1 MRILF
6 ICFLFISQITLG
18 QDGFGKIKGRL
29 NYGNE
34 PAKHFLIELKNER
47 QQTVKQTHTYA
58 DGTFYLDSI
67 VPDFYY
73 TWATPPDSLEMYS
86 SIRPYVFIEEFRVI
100 SNLTHFIDVT
110 LYYYK
115 REVIEKRA
123 GCSPY
128 YSNRLLLIDEEGRFN
143 GTIKR
148 EDIIQQP

>member
-1 MRILF
+1 MRILL
-6 ICFLFISQITLG
+6 ICFLFISQISLG

-34 PAKHFLIELKNER
+34 PAKHFLIELTNLEGETFNKIYTNI
-47 QQTVKQTHTYA
+47 

-67 VPDFYY
+67 APDFYY

-110 LYYYK
+110 LNDYK
-115 REVIEKRA
+115 REREYIKNVAKGPPTA
-123 GCSPY
+123 PDL
-128 YSNRLLLIDEEGRFN
+128 NIDKNGRFN

-148 EDIIQQP
+148 EDIIQRP